1 MDVQADKRRIQAA
14 NTNVPIILVVE
25 DDRDNLLFICHT
37 LIFFQHNF
45 IVATEAKTAVDL
57 ASNYSIDLILLDL
70 VLPDAN
76 GFDLVRTLK
85 QDKLTKDI
93 PIIAIT
99 ALAKEQDLE
108 RALAAGCDDYL
119 SKPYLI
125 DDLNEKIRSLL
136 PQYFFKYEPK
146 SFFRYEPI
154 AIGL

>member
-1 MDVQADKRRIQAA
+1 MGIQPDKKRIQAD
-14 NTNVPIILVVE
+14 NTNVPLILVVE

-70 VLPDAN
+70 VLPDIN

-85 QDKLTKDI
+85 QGKSTKNI

-99 ALAKEQDLE
+99 ALAKEQDLHQS
-108 RALAAGCDDYL
+108 LAAGCNDYL

-125 DDLNEKIRSLL
+125 DDLNDKICSLL
-136 PQYFFKYEPK
+136 PQ
-146 SFFRYEPI
+146 SFFRYKPI